1 MDHLTSPES
10 GVNRHYIVCDS
21 RLQTVFVVR
30 EINSIEIKDEA
41 HAGMARRF
49 VHGFASDLGFNEQ
62 ELAEIDIVVQEIGT
76 NAARYANGGG
86 ELHYTTT
93 LGEATGLELFYW
105 DKGPGIYDLDRAVRD
120 GVSTSGS
127 LGAGLGAIRRLMDD
141 FDVYS
146 TVRKTGRLVPSQR
159 RSFHGTALLARKW
172 ARGERHETQE
182 KKTSEARRFGVWS
195 RPLPGERINGDAYFI
210 RTLRGATLVAVVDG
224 LGHGSGAKEASDAAL
239 DALDEWNGEPL
250 DEILYE
256 AHNAL
261 RPTRGAAIGLAIIDS
276 SAERFHYAGVG
287 NVAARVFNA
296 PEKIAP
302 IPTNGTL
309 GAQMGRLRVWS
320 HAWSEGATFL
330 MASDGISEAWDL
342 ELYPGLIN
350 RAPQLLAGILMRDFV
365 RDTDDA
371 TVLVAR

>member
-1 MDHLTSPES
+1 MTLFLTS
-10 GVNRHYIVCDS
+10 DS
-21 RLQTVFVVR
+21 RLQTVIDVR

-41 HAGMARRF
+41 HVGMARRF
-49 VHGFASDLGFNEQ
+49 VHGFASDLGFKEQ

-76 NAARYANGGG
+76 NAARYAAGGG
-86 ELHYTTT
+86 QLHYTTT

-127 LGAGLGAIRRLMDD
+127 LGAGLGAIRRLMDE

-146 TVRKTGRLVPSQR
+146 TVRKTGRLVPQQR
-159 RSFHGTALLARKW
+159 RTFHGTALMARKW
-172 ARGERHETQE
+172 ARSSGERPEAE
-182 KKTSEARRFGVWS
+182 KEKIYAARRFGVWS

-210 RTLRGATLVAVVDG
+210 RTRGTATLVAVVDG
-224 LGHGSGAKEASDAAL
+224 LGHGAGAKEASDAAL
-239 DALDEWNGEPL
+239 DALDDWEGEPL
-250 DEILYE
+250 DEVLQV

-261 RPTRGAAIGLAIIDS
+261 RSTRGAAIGAAIIDS
-276 SAERFHYAGVG
+276 GAERFHYAGVG

-296 PEKIAP
+296 PEKISP

-320 HAWSEGATFL
+320 HAWSEGATLL
-330 MASDGISEAWDL
+330 MASDGISEAWDM
-342 ELYPGLIN
+342 ELYPGLIT
-350 RAPQLLAGILMRDFV
+350 RAPQLVAGILMRDFV